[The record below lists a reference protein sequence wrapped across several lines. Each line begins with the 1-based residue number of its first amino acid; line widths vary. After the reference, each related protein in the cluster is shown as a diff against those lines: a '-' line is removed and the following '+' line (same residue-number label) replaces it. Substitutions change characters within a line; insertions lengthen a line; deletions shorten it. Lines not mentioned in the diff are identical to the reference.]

1 MTGLLDQLLARDG
14 MTRGDLM
21 GGSGEIAKRLRK
33 NGITHGPELERVL
46 GVPRR
51 APAGDELVPL
61 LSAAMRLRP
70 NDPTCPLC
78 QGDVG
83 CRLCSGTGRIELREA
98 QAVALREVYER
109 RGLTAHMRV
118 GSGKTL
124 VTLLAPT
131 LLRAQR
137 PVLMV
142 PAALREKTR
151 RDFAVLRRAW
161 HLRMPEIISYQEMG
175 RPDREFKLINTA
187 PDLLILDEFQGARN
201 WDAAVTR
208 RIERLVQ
215 HHAPIVLALSG
226 TLITD
231 NLMDY
236 WHALIWSLR
245 QDAPVPLSRAETERW
260 QQALHQGSALRKISR
275 GALDEIPGGHA
286 EWLRESAGVVTTPG
300 SDCDA
305 AIEIGIWKPDMPES
319 LRKVIEDTDLASM
332 RPDGELIDQW
342 ELADCLCQLA
352 LEFYYVW
359 DPMPP
364 SWWLDPRRN
373 WRAYVHDVLDE
384 RHERFD
390 SESLIVNALDR
401 VAGPD
406 FAMTKSK
413 RQADGPLPPA
423 HREGAALLAAW
434 RAVRD
439 KFTPNPVP
447 VWLGKSIIK
456 AAAEHTREH
465 NAIAWTRYR
474 AAGFALDAEG
484 VPYFPGGTDPEHAP
498 PGSPI
503 ACSIAAHGTGR
514 NMQAWHHALVLTPM
528 AGANAWEQLIGRE
541 HRPGQRADVVSIDV
555 IGTIEYHG
563 AVLGRVVA
571 EARAISRASGFSQK
585 IVDATWR

>member
-1 MTGLLDQLLARDG
+1 VTDLLDQLLARDG

-33 NGITHGPELERVL
+33 NGITRGPELERVL
-46 GVPRR
+46 SVPRR
-51 APAGDELVPL
+51 EPAGDELVPL
-61 LSAAMRLRP
+61 LSAALRLRP
-70 NDPTCPLC
+70 DDPTCPLC
-78 QGDVG
+78 GPYTSDFT
-83 CRLCSGTGRIELREA
+83 CHLCSGTGRIELREA
-98 QAVALREVYER
+98 QAIALREVWER
-109 RGLTAHMRV
+109 RGLVAHMRV

-131 LLRAQR
+131 LLRVQR

-151 RDFAVLRRAW
+151 RDFAVLRQAW

-215 HHAPIVLALSG
+215 HHAPIVMALSG

-231 NLMDY
+231 DLMDY
-236 WHALIWSLR
+236 WHALIWALR
-245 QDAPVPLSRAETERW
+245 QGAPVPLPRAETERW
-260 QQALHQGSALRKISR
+260 QQALHQGPALRKIAR

-305 AIEIGIWKPDMPES
+305 AIEIGIWAPDTPDP
-319 LRKVIEDTDLASM
+319 LRKVIEDTEIASM

-352 LEFYYVW
+352 LGFYYVW

-364 SWWLDPRRN
+364 DWWLGPRRA
-373 WRAYVHDVLDE
+373 WRAYVRDVLDE
-384 RHERFD
+384 RHDRFD

-401 VAGPD
+401 G
-406 FAMTKSK
+406 TS
-413 RQADGPLPPA
+413 PLPPEW
-423 HREGAALLAAW
+423 RSGRALLAAW
-434 RAVRD
+434 RDVRD
-439 KFTPNPVP
+439 RFEPNPVP
-447 VWLGKSIIK
+447 VWLDRSIIK

-474 AAGFALDAEG
+474 AAGFALDAAG
-484 VPYFPGGTDPEHAP
+484 VPYYPGGVDPESAT
-498 PGSPI
+498 PGTPI

-514 NMQAWHHALVLTPM
+514 NMQAWCRSLVLTPP
-528 AGANAWEQLIGRE
+528 ANANAWEQLIGRT
-541 HRPGQRADVVSIDV
+541 HRPGQRADVVGIDV

-563 AVLGRVVA
+563 AVLGRVTA
-571 EARAISRASGFSQK
+571 KARAVSRASGFSQK
-585 IVDATWR
+585 VVDATWR

>member
-1 MTGLLDQLLARDG
+1 MDLLDQLLARDG
-14 MTRGDLM
+14 MTRSDLM
-21 GGSGEIAKRLRK
+21 SGHGEIAKRLRK
-33 NGITHGPELERVL
+33 NGITRGPELERVL
-46 GVPRR
+46 NVPRR

-61 LSAAMRLRP
+61 LSAALRIHS
-70 NDPTCPLC
+70 DPACPLC
-78 QGDVG
+78 VG
-83 CRLCSGTGRIELREA
+83 KYPIVGPHPDCRLCSGTGIVELREA
-98 QAVALREVYER
+98 QAIALREGYDR
-109 RGLTAHMRV
+109 RGLVAHMRV

-124 VTLLAPT
+124 VTLAAPT
-131 LLRAQR
+131 LLHAQR
-137 PVLMV
+137 PVLMI
-142 PAALREKTR
+142 PASLREKTR
-151 RDFAVLRRAW
+151 RDFAVLRHGWNVR
-161 HLRMPEIISYQEMG
+161 LPRLLSYQEMG
-175 RPDREFKLINTA
+175 RPDREFKLTEIA

-208 RIERLVQ
+208 RIKRLVQ
-215 HHAPIVLALSG
+215 QHAPIVMALSG

-231 NLMDY
+231 DLMDY

-245 QDAPVPLSRAETERW
+245 RDAPVPLSRAETERW
-260 QQALHQGSALRKISR
+260 QQALRQGSALRKIGR

-305 AIEIGIWKPDMPES
+305 AIEIGIWKPDTPEA
-319 LRKVIEDTDLASM
+319 LRKVIDDTEIASM

-352 LEFYYVW
+352 LGFFYVW

-373 WRAYVHDVLDE
+373 WRAYVRDVLDE

-401 VAGPD
+401 G
-406 FAMTKSK
+406 TS
-413 RQADGPLPPA
+413 PLPPTW
-423 HREGAALLAAW
+423 REGRQLLTAW
-434 RAVRD
+434 RDVRD
-439 KFTPNPVP
+439 KFEPNPVP
-447 VWLGKSIIK
+447 VWLGKSIIT

-474 AAGFALDAEG
+474 AAGFALEAAG
-484 VPYFPGGTDPEHAP
+484 VPYYPGGTDPEHAS
-498 PGSPI
+498 PGSSI
-503 ACSIAAHGTGR
+503 ACSIAAHGIGK
-514 NMQAWHHALVLTPM
+514 NMQAWCQSLVLTPP
-528 AGANAWEQLIGRE
+528 ANANTWEQLIGRT
-541 HRPGQRADVVSIDV
+541 HRPGQRADVVGIDV

-563 AVLGRVVA
+563 AVLGRVVT